1 MSVEALVKGVIEM
14 QMTDLAERV
23 ESTFK
28 AVVGKYNKYSRT
40 GEAVGSIS
48 ILEQRP
54 DYILVGGRNLHLYW
68 LDEGNGR
75 SGKRIYPKHAK
86 ALGVYPNGIP
96 GIGWRG
102 AVNAHEAYY
111 VAKQTADKFR

>member
-1 MSVEALVKGVIEM
+1 MSVEQLVKGVIEM

-23 ESTFK
+23 EADFK

-48 ILEQRP
+48 ILERSP
-54 DYILVGGRNLHLYW
+54 DRILVGGRNLHLFW

-75 SGKRIYPKHAK
+75 SGGTIYPKRSQALYLQGLGIYRGSVK
-86 ALGVYPNGIP
+86 AHKPY
-96 GIGWRG
+96 R
-102 AVNAHEAYY
+102 
-111 VAKQTADKFR
+111 VAKQVADKYR

>member
-1 MSVEALVKGVIEM
+1 MSVEALVKGAIEV
-14 QMTDLAERV
+14 QMFQLADRV
-23 ESTFK
+23 EAEFK

-48 ILEQRP
+48 ILEQSAER
-54 DYILVGGRNLHLYW
+54 ILVGGQNKHLYW
-68 LDEGNGR
+68 LDEGNGG
-75 SGKRIYPKHAK
+75 SGKRIYPKGAK

-102 AVNAHEAYY
+102 AVNAHEAYH
-111 VAKQTADKFR
+111 VAKQTADKCR